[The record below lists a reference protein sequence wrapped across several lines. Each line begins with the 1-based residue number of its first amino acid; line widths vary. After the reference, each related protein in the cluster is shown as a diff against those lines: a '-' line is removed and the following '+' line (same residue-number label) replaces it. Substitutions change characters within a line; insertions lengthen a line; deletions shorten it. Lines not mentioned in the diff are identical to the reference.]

1 MSLRISQGPKLQK
14 RSKNPQ
20 NAELLEFSAAIVA
33 RQCFF
38 QKDKLHNFFLQKTN
52 RTAAFED
59 VFGAARIYIDL
70 IFGEIISGLKY
81 TIDRYQAILKIA
93 YSITLIIIFARWE
106 GDQQPSQCEL
116 GQQGQH
122 APHPS
127 GQGDSIVACSM
138 QYYVA
143 KNNACVVHSPQA
155 KVMW

>member
-14 RSKNPQ
+14 RTKNPQ
-20 NAELLEFSAAIVA
+20 NAGLLEFSAAIVA

-93 YSITLIIIFARWE
+93 YSITLIIIFAR
-106 GDQQPSQCEL
+106 
-116 GQQGQH
+116 
-122 APHPS
+122 
-127 GQGDSIVACSM
+127 
-138 QYYVA
+138 
-143 KNNACVVHSPQA
+143 
-155 KVMW
+155 